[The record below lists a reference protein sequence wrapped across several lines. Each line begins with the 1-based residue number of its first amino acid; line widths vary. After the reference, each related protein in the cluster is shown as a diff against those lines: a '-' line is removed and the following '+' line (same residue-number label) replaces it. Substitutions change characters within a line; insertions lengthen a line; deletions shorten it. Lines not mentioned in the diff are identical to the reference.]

1 MSWLL
6 LGLVA
11 WLAVSL
17 PLALLIVRS
26 IREADREADTVEPRL
41 GERHAFHV
49 VGRDGEPSDRPE
61 PPAVLPGSRPQ

>member
-17 PLALLIVRS
+17 PLALLIVRT
-26 IREADREADTVEPRL
+26 IHEADREADTVEPMQ
-41 GERHAFHV
+41 GERHVFHV
-49 VGRDGEPSDRPE
+49 VGRDGE

>member
-17 PLALLIVRS
+17 PLALLIVRT
-26 IREADREADTVEPRL
+26 IHEADREADTVEPMR
-41 GERHAFHV
+41 GERYVFHV
-49 VGRDGEPSDRPE
+49 VGRDGEPLDRPE